1 MIMRIPNCCT
11 IARTL
16 FVKQSAYH
24 EMFLKVRKLMFHK
37 GLIIVVSGFSGAGKG
52 TLMKELIGRYDCY
65 ALSVSAT
72 TRSPRPG
79 EVDGREYF
87 FVTNDEFEKLIKEN
101 GLIEHAGYV
110 DHYYGTPRKF
120 VEDKL
125 SQGIDVILE
134 IEIQGALQI
143 KEQYPDAVLL
153 FVMPPS
159 AAELEKRLRGRGTET
174 DEVIAQRLKRAKEES
189 VGIEK
194 YDYIVVN
201 DDLEEC
207 TVRLHNIIQ
216 AAHNTPSRNLD
227 FIETIRDE
235 LSRL

>member
-1 MIMRIPNCCT
+1 MN
-11 IARTL
+11 
-16 FVKQSAYH
+16 
-24 EMFLKVRKLMFHK
+24 RK
-37 GLIIVVSGFSGAGKG
+37 GIIIVVSGFSGAGKG
-52 TLMKELIGRYDCY
+52 TLMKELIKKHEGY

-79 EVDGREYF
+79 EEHGREYF
-87 FVTNDEFEKLIKEN
+87 FVSNEEFEKLIAEN

-159 AAELEKRLRGRGTET
+159 AQELRKRLIGRGTET
-174 DEVIAQRLKRAKEES
+174 EEVINQRLQRAKEEA
-189 VGIEK
+189 VGIEN
-194 YDYIVVN
+194 YDYIVIN
-201 DDLEEC
+201 DVLEEC
-207 TVRLHNIIQ
+207 VENMHQIIE
-216 AAHNTPSRNLD
+216 AAHEAPSRNLD
-227 FIETIRDE
+227 FINTIRKQLNE
-235 LSRL
+235 L

>member
-1 MIMRIPNCCT
+1 MSN
-11 IARTL
+11 
-16 FVKQSAYH
+16 
-24 EMFLKVRKLMFHK
+24 RK
-37 GLIIVVSGFSGAGKG
+37 GIIIVVSGFSGAGKG
-52 TLMKELIGRYDCY
+52 TLMKELTKKYDNY

-72 TRSPRPG
+72 TRNPRPG
-79 EVDGREYF
+79 EVNGREYF
-87 FVTNDEFEKLIKEN
+87 FVTNEEFEKLINEN

-159 AAELEKRLRGRGTET
+159 VAELEKRLRGRGTET
-174 DEVIAQRLKRAKEES
+174 EEVILQRLKRAKEES

-194 YDYIVVN
+194 YDYLVIN
-201 DDLEEC
+201 DDLEKC
-207 TVRLHNIIQ
+207 TERLHSIIE
-216 AAHNTPSRNLD
+216 AAHGAPSRNLD

-235 LSRL
+235 LNSL

>member
-1 MIMRIPNCCT
+1 MSN
-11 IARTL
+11 
-16 FVKQSAYH
+16 
-24 EMFLKVRKLMFHK
+24 RK
-37 GLIIVVSGFSGAGKG
+37 GIIIVVSGFSGAGKG
-52 TLMKELIGRYDCY
+52 TLMKELTKKYDNY

-72 TRSPRPG
+72 TRNPRPG
-79 EVDGREYF
+79 EVNGREYF
-87 FVTNDEFEKLIKEN
+87 FVTNEEFEKLINEN

-159 AAELEKRLRGRGTET
+159 VAELEKRLRGRGTET
-174 DEVIAQRLKRAKEES
+174 EEIILQRLKRAKEES

-194 YDYIVVN
+194 YDYLVIN
-201 DDLEEC
+201 DDLEKC
-207 TVRLHNIIQ
+207 TERLHSIIE
-216 AAHNTPSRNLD
+216 AAHGAPSRNLD

-235 LSRL
+235 LNRL

>member
-1 MIMRIPNCCT
+1 MN
-11 IARTL
+11 
-16 FVKQSAYH
+16 
-24 EMFLKVRKLMFHK
+24 RK
-37 GLIIVVSGFSGAGKG
+37 GIIIVVSGFSGAGKG
-52 TLMKELIGRYDCY
+52 TLMNLLTSKYDNY

-79 EVDGREYF
+79 EVNGREYF
-87 FVTNDEFEKLIKEN
+87 FVSNEEFEKLINEN
-101 GLIEHAGYV
+101 GLIEHAGYI

-125 SQGIDVILE
+125 AQGIDVILE

-159 AAELEKRLRGRGTET
+159 VSELEKRLRGRGTET
-174 DEVIAQRLKRAKEES
+174 EEVILQRLKRAKEES

-194 YDYIVVN
+194 YDYLVIN
-201 DDLEEC
+201 DDLEKC
-207 TVRLHNIIQ
+207 TERLHGIIE
-216 AAHNTPSRNLD
+216 AAHGTPSRNLD

-235 LSRL
+235 LNRL

>member
-1 MIMRIPNCCT
+1 MSNIN
-11 IARTL
+11 
-16 FVKQSAYH
+16 
-24 EMFLKVRKLMFHK
+24 RK
-37 GLIIVVSGFSGAGKG
+37 GIIIVVSGFSGAGKG
-52 TLMKELIGRYDCY
+52 TLMKALTSKYDNY

-72 TRSPRPG
+72 TRNPRPG
-79 EVDGREYF
+79 EVNGREYF
-87 FVTNDEFEKLIKEN
+87 FVSNEEFEKLIQEN

-134 IEIQGALQI
+134 IEIQGARQI

-174 DEVIAQRLKRAKEES
+174 EEVILQRLKRAREES

-194 YDYIVVN
+194 YDYLVIN
-201 DDLEEC
+201 DDLEQC
-207 TVRLHNIIQ
+207 TERLHNIIEV
-216 AAHNTPSRNLD
+216 AHSTPQRNLD
-227 FIETIRDE
+227 FIDTIREE
-235 LSRL
+235 LNGFT

>member
-1 MIMRIPNCCT
+1 MD
-11 IARTL
+11 
-16 FVKQSAYH
+16 
-24 EMFLKVRKLMFHK
+24 RK
-37 GLIIVVSGFSGAGKG
+37 GIIIVVSGFSGAGKG
-52 TLMKELIGRYDCY
+52 TLMKELTKKYDNY

-72 TRSPRPG
+72 TRNPRPG
-79 EVDGREYF
+79 EVNGREYF
-87 FVTNDEFEKLIKEN
+87 FVSNEEFEKLIEEN

-174 DEVIAQRLKRAKEES
+174 EEVILQRLKRAKEES

-194 YDYIVVN
+194 YDYLVIN
-201 DDLEEC
+201 DDLEKC
-207 TVRLHNIIQ
+207 TERLHNIIE
-216 AAHNTPSRNLD
+216 AAHGTPQRNLD
-227 FIETIRDE
+227 FIETIREE
-235 LSRL
+235 LNGFT

>member
-1 MIMRIPNCCT
+1 MD
-11 IARTL
+11 
-16 FVKQSAYH
+16 
-24 EMFLKVRKLMFHK
+24 RK
-37 GLIIVVSGFSGAGKG
+37 GIIIVVSGFSGAGKG
-52 TLMKELIGRYDCY
+52 TLMKELTKKYDNY

-72 TRSPRPG
+72 TRNPRPG
-79 EVDGREYF
+79 EVNGREYF
-87 FVTNDEFEKLIKEN
+87 FVSNEEFEKLIEEN

-120 VEDKL
+120 VEEKL

-174 DEVIAQRLKRAKEES
+174 EEVILQRLKRAKEES

-194 YDYIVVN
+194 YDYLVIN
-201 DDLEEC
+201 DDLEKC
-207 TVRLHNIIQ
+207 TERLHNIIE
-216 AAHNTPSRNLD
+216 AAHGTPQRNLD
-227 FIETIRDE
+227 FIETIRTE
-235 LSRL
+235 LNGFT

>member
-1 MIMRIPNCCT
+1 MSNIN
-11 IARTL
+11 
-16 FVKQSAYH
+16 
-24 EMFLKVRKLMFHK
+24 RK
-37 GLIIVVSGFSGAGKG
+37 GIIIVVSGFSGAGKG
-52 TLMKELIGRYDCY
+52 TLMKALTSKYDNY

-72 TRSPRPG
+72 TRNPRPG
-79 EVDGREYF
+79 EVNGREYF
-87 FVTNDEFEKLIKEN
+87 FVSNEEFEKLIQEN

-134 IEIQGALQI
+134 IEIQGARQI

-174 DEVIAQRLKRAKEES
+174 EEVILQRLKRAREES

-194 YDYIVVN
+194 YDYLVIN
-201 DDLEEC
+201 DDLEQC
-207 TVRLHNIIQ
+207 TERLHNIIE
-216 AAHNTPSRNLD
+216 AAHSTPQRNLD
-227 FIETIRDE
+227 FIDTIREE
-235 LSRL
+235 LNGFT

>member
-1 MIMRIPNCCT
+1 LSN
-11 IARTL
+11 
-16 FVKQSAYH
+16 
-24 EMFLKVRKLMFHK
+24 RK
-37 GLIIVVSGFSGAGKG
+37 GIIIVVSGFSGAGKG
-52 TLMKELIGRYDCY
+52 TLMKELTSKYDNY

-72 TRSPRPG
+72 TRNPRPG
-79 EVDGREYF
+79 EVNGREYF
-87 FVTNDEFEKLIKEN
+87 FVTNEEFEKLINEN

-143 KEQYPDAVLL
+143 KEQYPEAVLL
-153 FVMPPS
+153 FIMPPS
-159 AAELEKRLRGRGTET
+159 AAELKKRLTGRGTET
-174 DEVIAQRLKRAKEES
+174 EEVIAQRLQRAKEES

-201 DDLEEC
+201 DDLDECVEE
-207 TVRLHNIIQ
+207 VHDIIS
-216 AAHNTPSRNLD
+216 AAHMAPSRNLD
-227 FIETIRDE
+227 FINTIRNE
-235 LSRL
+235 LNEL